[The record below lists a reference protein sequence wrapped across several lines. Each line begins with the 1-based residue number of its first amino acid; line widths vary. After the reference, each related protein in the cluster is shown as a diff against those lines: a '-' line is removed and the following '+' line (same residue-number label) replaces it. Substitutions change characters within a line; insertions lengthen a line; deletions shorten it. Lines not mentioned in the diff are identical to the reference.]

1 MKFLFIHQNFPG
13 QFKHL
18 APTLAARGH
27 EVRALGVTGSA
38 SPDVEL
44 TNYQR
49 QKGNTPGIH
58 PFAQEF
64 ETKIIRAEACAR
76 EMLKLKQ
83 SGFAPD
89 LIVGHPGWGE
99 TLFSQEVFPEAKL
112 LNYLEFHYGKDKGDT
127 YFDSE
132 FQQPNLL
139 HDMRLRVKNANNLL
153 ALDAMDAGLC
163 PTQWQRSVLPPNYQ
177 DKVRVIFDGIDTD
190 LVCPNDQAIVELQT
204 QAGQSIQLKAGQEVL
219 TFICRNLEPYRGYH
233 SLMRALPEI
242 LKARPNAQVVIVGG
256 NQTSYGA
263 AAPQGHTWQE
273 IFLNEVKEKLGTD
286 LSRVHF
292 IGKVPY
298 ATFVKIVQITRC
310 HLYLTY
316 PFVLS
321 WSCIEAMSAGALIV
335 GSDTPP
341 VTEFIAHG
349 HNGLLVDFFDYK
361 QIADTVIEALARP
374 EQYLPLKTQA
384 RKTIVEQYDLKRICL
399 PQQLALVEGLA
410 TSIS

>member
-1 MKFLFIHQNFPG
+1 
-13 QFKHL
+13 
-18 APTLAARGH
+18 
-27 EVRALGVTGSA
+27 
-38 SPDVEL
+38 
-44 TNYQR
+44 
-49 QKGNTPGIH
+49 
-58 PFAQEF
+58 
-64 ETKIIRAEACAR
+64 
-76 EMLKLKQ
+76 
-83 SGFAPD
+83 
-89 LIVGHPGWGE
+89 
-99 TLFSQEVFPEAKL
+99 

-127 YFDSE
+127 YFDPE

-139 HDMRLRVKNANNLL
+139 HDMRLRVKNANNFL

-163 PTQWQRSVLPPNYQ
+163 PTQWQRSSLPACYQ
-177 DKVRVIFDGIDTD
+177 DKVKVIFDGIDTD
-190 LVCPNDQAIVELQT
+190 LVCPNDQAAVELKT
-204 QAGQSIQLKAGQEVL
+204 QAGQHLRLSAGQEIL

-263 AAPQGHTWQE
+263 AAPQGQTWHE
-273 IFLNEVKEKLGTD
+273 IFLNEVKEKLGSD
-286 LSRVHF
+286 LNRVHF

-298 ATFVKIVQITRC
+298 ATFVKIIQVTRC

-341 VTEFIAHG
+341 VTEFITHG

-374 EQYLPLKTQA
+374 EQYLPLKAQA
-384 RKTIVEQYDLKRICL
+384 RKTIVDQYDLKRICL
-399 PQQLALVEGLA
+399 PLQIAFVEELEK
-410 TSIS
+410 SIN

>member
-18 APTLAARGH
+18 APALAAQGH
-27 EVRALGVTGSA
+27 VVRALGVTGTPCLGVA
-38 SPDVEL
+38 L
-44 TNYQR
+44 TNYQI
-49 QKGNTPGIH
+49 QKGNTLGIH

-64 ETKIIRAEACAR
+64 ETKVIRAEACAR

-83 SGFAPD
+83 SGFEPD

-99 TLFSQEVFPEAKL
+99 TLFSKEVFPKARL
-112 LNYLEFHYGKDKGDT
+112 LSYLEFHYGKDKGDT
-127 YFDSE
+127 YFDAELQKS
-132 FQQPNLL
+132 NLAQ
-139 HDMRLRVKNANNLL
+139 DMRLRVKNANNLL

-163 PTQWQRSVLPPNYQ
+163 PTHWQRSVLPRHYQ

-190 LVCPNDQAIVELQT
+190 LVCPNDQAVVELAT
-204 QAGQSIQLKAGQEVL
+204 RAGPNIQLKAGQEVL

-233 SLMRALPEI
+233 SLMRVLPEI
-242 LKARPNAQVVIVGG
+242 LKARPYAQVIIVGG
-256 NQTSYGA
+256 NQTSYGS
-263 AAPQGHTWQE
+263 AAPQGQTWQE

-286 LSRVHF
+286 LARVHF

-298 ATFVKIVQITRC
+298 AMFVKIIQITRC

-341 VTEFIAHG
+341 VTEFITHG
-349 HNGLLVDFFDYK
+349 HNGLLVDFFNYK
-361 QIADTVIEALARP
+361 QIADTVIDALARP
-374 EQYLPLKTQA
+374 EQYLPLKVQA

-410 TSIS
+410 TETS

>member
-18 APTLAARGH
+18 APVLAARGH
-27 EVRALGVTGSA
+27 EVRALGVSGTPLAG
-38 SPDVEL
+38 VTL
-44 TNYQR
+44 TNYQI
-49 QKGNTPGIH
+49 QKGNTPGVH

-64 ETKIIRAEACAR
+64 ETKVIRAEACAR
-76 EMLKLKQ
+76 EMLTLKQ
-83 SGFAPD
+83 SGFEPD

-99 TLFSQEVFPEAKL
+99 TLFCKEIFPTAKL
-112 LNYLEFHYGKDKGDT
+112 LHYLEFHYGKDKGDS
-127 YFDSE
+127 YFDPE
-132 FQQPNLL
+132 FQQSNLV

-153 ALDAMDAGLC
+153 ALEAMDAGLC
-163 PTQWQRSVLPPNYQ
+163 PTQWQRSVLPPSYQ
-177 DKVRVIFDGIDTD
+177 NKVKVIFDGIDTD
-190 LVCPNDQAIVELQT
+190 LVCPNNHAVVELHT
-204 QAGQSIQLKAGQEVL
+204 QAGQNIRLTAGQEVL

-263 AAPQGHTWQE
+263 SAPQGQTWQE
-273 IFLNEVKEKLGTD
+273 IFLNEIKEKLGPNLD
-286 LSRVHF
+286 RVHF
-292 IGKVPY
+292 LGKVPY
-298 ATFVKIVQITRC
+298 ATFVKVIQITRC

-341 VTEFIAHG
+341 VKEFITHSQ
-349 HNGLLVDFFDYK
+349 NGLLVNFFDYR
-361 QIADTVIEALARP
+361 QIAETVIEALAKP
-374 EQYLPLKTQA
+374 EQYQHLKTQA
-384 RKTIVEQYDLKRICL
+384 RQTIIDRYDSKRICL
-399 PQQLALVEGLA
+399 PQQIALVEGIA
-410 TSIS
+410 KQTN

>member
-1 MKFLFIHQNFPG
+1 MNFLFIHQNFPG

-18 APTLAARGH
+18 APALAARGH
-27 EVRALGVTGSA
+27 EVRALGVTGTPA
-38 SPDVEL
+38 PDVVL
-44 TNYQR
+44 KNYQL
-49 QKGNTPGIH
+49 QKSNTPGIH
-58 PFAQEF
+58 PLAQEF
-64 ETKIIRAEACAR
+64 ETKVIRAEACAQ
-76 EMLKLKQ
+76 EMFKLKQ
-83 SGFAPD
+83 SGFEPQ

-99 TLFSQEVFPEAKL
+99 TLFCKEIFPNAKL

-127 YFDSE
+127 YFDTE
-132 FQQPNLL
+132 FQQPNLV
-139 HDMRLRVKNANNLL
+139 HDIRLRVKNANNFL
-153 ALDAMDAGLC
+153 ALDVMDAGLC
-163 PTQWQRSVLPPNYQ
+163 PTQWQRSVLPACYQ
-177 DKVRVIFDGIDTD
+177 DKVKVIFDGIDTD
-190 LVCPNDQAIVELQT
+190 LVRPNGQAAVELKT
-204 QAGQSIQLKAGQEVL
+204 QAGQQIRLSAGQEIL

-263 AAPQGHTWQE
+263 SAPKGQTWQE
-273 IFLNEVKEKLGTD
+273 IFLNEVKETLGSD
-286 LSRVHF
+286 LNRVHF

-298 ATFVKIVQITRC
+298 ATFVNIVQITRC

-341 VTEFIAHG
+341 VKEFITHG
-349 HNGLLVDFFDYK
+349 HNGLLVDFFNYK

-374 EQYLPLKTQA
+374 EQYLPLKAQA
-384 RKTIVEQYDLKRICL
+384 RKTIVDQYDLKRICL

-410 TSIS
+410 TGTS

>member
-27 EVRALGVTGSA
+27 EVRALGVTGSP
-38 SPDVEL
+38 SPGVAL
-44 TNYQR
+44 TNYQL
-49 QKGNTPGIH
+49 QKGNTPSIH

-64 ETKIIRAEACAR
+64 ETKVIRAEACAR
-76 EMLKLKQ
+76 EMLKLKK
-83 SGFAPD
+83 SGFEPD
-89 LIVGHPGWGE
+89 LVVGHPGWGE
-99 TLFSQEVFPEAKL
+99 TLFSKEIFPQAKL

-127 YFDSE
+127 YFDPE
-132 FQQPNLL
+132 FQQPNLV
-139 HDMRLRVKNANNLL
+139 HDMRLRVKNANNFL
-153 ALDAMDAGLC
+153 ALDAMDTGLC
-163 PTQWQRSVLPPNYQ
+163 PTLWQRSVLPPNYQ
-177 DKVRVIFDGIDTD
+177 DKVKVIFDGIDTD
-190 LVCPNDQAIVELQT
+190 LVCPNDQAVVALQT
-204 QAGQSIQLKAGQEVL
+204 QAGQNIQLAAGQEIL

-242 LKARPNAQVVIVGG
+242 LKARPHAQVVIVGG
-256 NQTSYGA
+256 NQTSYGSS
-263 AAPQGHTWQE
+263 APQGQTWQE
-273 IFLNEVKEKLGTD
+273 IFLSEVKEKLGTD
-286 LSRVHF
+286 LARVHF

-298 ATFVKIVQITRC
+298 ATFVKIIQITRV

-341 VTEFIAHG
+341 VTEFITHG

-361 QIADTVIEALARP
+361 QIAETVIEALARP
-374 EQYLPLKTQA
+374 EQYLALKTQA

-399 PQQLALVEGLA
+399 PQQLALVEELA
-410 TSIS
+410 KGTG

>member
-27 EVRALGVTGSA
+27 EVRALGVTGSPA
-38 SPDVEL
+38 TGVGL
-44 TNYQR
+44 TNYQI

-64 ETKIIRAEACAR
+64 ETKVIRAEACAR

-83 SGFAPD
+83 SGFEPD
-89 LIVGHPGWGE
+89 LVVGHPGWGE
-99 TLFSQEVFPEAKL
+99 TLFSKEVFPHAKL

-127 YFDSE
+127 YFDPE
-132 FQQPNLL
+132 FQQSNLG
-139 HDMRLRVKNANNLL
+139 HDLRLRVKNANNLL

-163 PTQWQRSVLPPNYQ
+163 PTQWQRSVLPRNYQ
-177 DKVRVIFDGIDTD
+177 DKVKVIFDGIDTD
-190 LVCPNDQAIVELQT
+190 LVCPNDQAVVTLQT
-204 QAGQSIQLKAGQEVL
+204 QAGQNIQLAAGQEVL
-219 TFICRNLEPYRGYH
+219 TFVCRNLEPYRGYH
-233 SLMRALPEI
+233 SLMRVLPEI
-242 LKARPNAQVVIVGG
+242 LKARPHAQVVIVGG

-263 AAPQGHTWQE
+263 AAPQGQTWQE
-273 IFLNEVKEKLGTD
+273 IFLSEVKEKLGTD

-298 ATFVKIVQITRC
+298 ATFVKIIQISRC

-341 VTEFIAHG
+341 VTEFITHG
-349 HNGLLVDFFDYK
+349 HNGLLVDFFNYK

-374 EQYLPLKTQA
+374 EQYLHLKAQA

-410 TSIS
+410 TGTN

>member
-27 EVRALGVTGSA
+27 EVRALGVTGSP
-38 SPDVEL
+38 SLGVGL
-44 TNYQR
+44 TNYQL
-49 QKGNTPGIH
+49 QKGNTAGIH

-64 ETKIIRAEACAR
+64 ESKVIRAEACAR

-83 SGFAPD
+83 SGFTPD

-99 TLFSQEVFPEAKL
+99 TLFSKEIFPQAKL

-127 YFDSE
+127 YFDPE

-139 HDMRLRVKNANNLL
+139 HDMRLRVKNANNFL

-163 PTQWQRSVLPPNYQ
+163 PTQWQRSSLPACYQ
-177 DKVRVIFDGIDTD
+177 DKVKVIFDGIDTD
-190 LVCPNDQAIVELQT
+190 LVCPNDQAAVELKT
-204 QAGQSIQLKAGQEVL
+204 QAGQHLRLSAGQEIL

-242 LKARPNAQVVIVGG
+242 LKSRPNAQVVIVGG

-263 AAPQGHTWQE
+263 AAPQGQTWQE
-273 IFLNEVKEKLGTD
+273 IFLSEVNEKLGSD
-286 LSRVHF
+286 LNRVHF

-298 ATFVKIVQITRC
+298 ATFVSIV
-310 HLYLTY
+310 
-316 PFVLS
+316 
-321 WSCIEAMSAGALIV
+321 
-335 GSDTPP
+335 
-341 VTEFIAHG
+341 
-349 HNGLLVDFFDYK
+349 
-361 QIADTVIEALARP
+361 
-374 EQYLPLKTQA
+374 
-384 RKTIVEQYDLKRICL
+384 
-399 PQQLALVEGLA
+399 
-410 TSIS
+410 